1 MTPQQHQP
9 HPERAGEQQ
18 LADLAELVATGRVDL
33 GAFTQAEMAV
43 VLGDVPALAGVQDA
57 VLAEAV
63 RSLAARGVLHRVP
76 GEASAEIVGD
86 LGLLVALVAT
96 SVGTLDIRRG
106 HAGPADEPWR
116 WLISVFG
123 NELVGVD
130 RIDALGLHRLSLF
143 SVGGIAETVADRL
156 IDGRARI
163 PAGAA
168 DPVPISA
175 KEMRALAKSAPTR
188 WQLIHRVPRR
198 DSGTRLVVDSLVVR
212 VDESRVDLVTPAP
225 EESEGYQRSAVDARY
240 LSEYLRGLFKLR

>member
-1 MTPQQHQP
+1 MTPKP
-9 HPERAGEQQ
+9 HRPLSAGADEQQ

-76 GEASAEIVGD
+76 GQESAEVVGD

-96 SVGTLDIRRG
+96 SVGTLDVRRG
-106 HAGPADEPWR
+106 HDGPADEPWR

-123 NELVGVD
+123 SSLVGVD

-143 SVGGIAETVADRL
+143 SVGGIAEVVAERL
-156 IDGRARI
+156 IDGRAKI
-163 PAGAA
+163 PAGGA
-168 DPVPISA
+168 DPVAITE
-175 KEMRALAKSAPTR
+175 KQMRTLAESAPAR

-198 DSGTRLVVDSLVVR
+198 DTGTRLVVDSLVVR
-212 VDESRVDLVTPAP
+212 VDETRVDLITPAP
-225 EESEGYQRSAVDARY
+225 ESEGYLRSAVDVGY
-240 LSEYLRGLFKLR
+240 LSDYLRGLFKLR